1 MGFLGSLNRAISF
14 YGNATVSRDLLL
26 GLVAAVVSFSTTVSC
41 GPKTKKKITD
51 KVQTECVLPEN
62 QIYSLQGRW
71 AAPPI
76 KLSFKNNEWDS
87 AQITEIQAG
96 ANTWNA
102 FFNLSKGFSIFDA
115 GPAGTGNVSSASQAT
130 PSCASGTLTDG
141 TVIYNR
147 SSGWTKSA
155 TAIAVTTTCFSTT
168 NGIARIFN
176 SIMEF
181 NYVSFFN
188 TASGRFPDL
197 QSIAL
202 HEMGHLMGLDHS
214 CGPLGRP
221 NANKPNVACPDP
233 NASPDDPLVQ
243 AVMFRNVLFDSAGNG
258 EVKRELQDN
267 DQGRA
272 NCLYQ

>member
-1 MGFLGSLNRAISF
+1 MGLFSSFNRM
-14 YGNATVSRDLLL
+14 TTSRDLFL
-26 GLVAAVVSFSTTVSC
+26 GLVAAAVSFATTVGC
-41 GPKTKKKITD
+41 GATSKKKPGETVV
-51 KVQTECVLPEN
+51 KECVLPEN
-62 QIYSLQGRW
+62 QIYSLQGQW

-76 KLSFKNNEWDS
+76 KISFKTNEWAND
-87 AQITEIQAG
+87 EIAEVQAG
-96 ANTWNA
+96 ANTWNS
-102 FFNLSKGFSIFDA
+102 FFTQSKGFSIFDA
-115 GPAGTGNVSSASQAT
+115 GPAGTGNQSAVSQAT
-130 PSCASGTLTDG
+130 PSCASGTLSDG
-141 TVIYNR
+141 TVLYKR
-147 SSGWTKSA
+147 ASGWTKSA

-168 NGIARIFN
+168 NGVARIFN

-181 NYVSFFN
+181 NYVSFFIN
-188 TASGRFPDL
+188 NSGRFPDL

-202 HEMGHLMGLDHS
+202 HELGHLMGLDHS

-233 NASPDDPLVQ
+233 NASPGDPLVQ
-243 AVMFRNVLFDSAGNG
+243 AVMFRNVLFDSNGNG